1 MEIVASFKT
10 NVQRKAFY
18 AQATPKELAAKKR
31 KEIIKKAELE
41 KIAPFK
47 SDAQR
52 RWMFAAEDRG
62 EVPKGTADRW
72 AKHTKNIKKL
82 PERIKKANMDYVKNF
97 YKIAKKLL
105 NSKEN
110 PLIKPEEKIKLE
122 IDLAK
127 QKKFKGLSPSEK
139 RTQDIKSK
147 NNSFSRNAQSFK
159 H

>member
-1 MEIVASFKT
+1 M
-10 NVQRKAFY
+10 
-18 AQATPKELAAKKR
+18 
-31 KEIIKKAELE
+31 E

-52 RWMFAAEDRG
+52 KWMFAAEDRG

-82 PERIKKANMDYVKNF
+82 PEYVKKANMDYVGNF
-97 YKIAKKLL
+97 KKIAEKLL
-105 NSKEN
+105 SSKEN
-110 PLIKPEEKIKLE
+110 PPIKPEEKIKLG
-122 IDLAK
+122 INLAK
-127 QKKFKGLSPSEK
+127 QKKLKGLSPAEK
-139 RTQDIKSK
+139 RTQDVKLK

>member
-1 MEIVASFKT
+1 MKIVASFKT
-10 NVQRKAFY
+10 NAQRKAFY
-18 AQATPKELAAKKR
+18 AQATPKELAAKKH
-31 KEIIKKAELE
+31 KDMAKKAEFE

-82 PERIKKANMDYVKNF
+82 PEHVKKANIDYVKNF
-97 YKIAKKLL
+97 QKITEKILSL
-105 NSKEN
+105 KEN
-110 PLIKPEEKIKLE
+110 PSIKPEEKIKLE
-122 IDLAK
+122 IDFAK
-127 QKKFKGLSPSEK
+127 QKKFKGLSPAEK
-139 RTQDIKSK
+139 RTQDVKSK

>member
-10 NVQRKAFY
+10 NAQRKAFY
-18 AQATPKELAAKKR
+18 AQATPQELANKKR
-31 KEIIKKAELE
+31 KEMAKTSELE

-52 RWMFAAEDRG
+52 KWMFAAEDRG

-82 PERIKKANMDYVKNF
+82 PEYVKKANMDYVGNF

-105 NSKEN
+105 
-110 PLIKPEEKIKLE
+110 
-122 IDLAK
+122 
-127 QKKFKGLSPSEK
+127 
-139 RTQDIKSK
+139 R
-147 NNSFSRNAQSFK
+147 NNYDN
-159 H
+159 